1 MTGEVEGTGLKRPG
15 FWKGW
20 PMWTL
25 GPSRIIIRADLEGV
39 LLRQELGLLEMGQ
52 GREREM
58 EGAGGIRL

>member
-1 MTGEVEGTGLKRPG
+1 MTGEVEGTDLKRPG
-15 FWKGW
+15 SWKGC

-25 GPSRIIIRADLEGV
+25 GPSRIIIRTDLEGV
-39 LLRQELGLLEMGQ
+39 LVREELGLLEMGQ